1 MAASAQ
7 KRYSFLK
14 ASGRVRAT
22 WSSGTQALLGLLLLP
37 MQPSRRPPPRS
48 PRGPRRLL
56 GPARRACTQAAR
68 RKSRWSGA
76 GARPSGVGYGES
88 ASSAARAPQLFT
100 SHRPEL
106 GPVTTPSVRGGLRA
120 CSSFWAATWL
130 AEVWVLITQ
139 EGEMD
144 PGRQPVVPAAED
156 GGDSGLEPSI
166 QRPWRWMGVEGR
178 GA

>member
-1 MAASAQ
+1 MAALAQ

-48 PRGPRRLL
+48 PRGPRKLL
-56 GPARRACTQAAR
+56 ALPAEPALRPRGGRAC
-68 RKSRWSGA
+68 GPG
-76 GARPSGVGYGES
+76 GARPSGVGYRES

-106 GPVTTPSVRGGLRA
+106 GPVATPSVRGGRRA
-120 CSSFWAATWL
+120 CSSFWAAAWL
-130 AEVWVLITQ
+130 AEVRVLIAR
-139 EGEMD
+139 EGEMG

-166 QRPWRWMGVEGR
+166 QRPWRWTGVEGR